1 VVLTLNT
8 NVAALSAY
16 RSLSVTDNRMTSS
29 LEKLSS
35 GLRIGRA
42 ADDAAGLGIS
52 EGLRSRIGGL
62 KVAVRNAQDGI
73 SVAQTADGALGQ
85 THAVLQRMRDLSV
98 QAANGNLTVDARAAL
113 QKENDVLAAELTRI
127 ANQTSFN
134 GVPLLDG
141 SYQDKVF
148 QLGPGR
154 SDSLMIDIGQGAA
167 AIPATLTGPTPLDP
181 GRLDFSGPGMGLTV
195 VVSFD
200 DTGRTWSWTSTAAFP
215 DTGTLLAH
223 MDFAMAPVGGLPG
236 GGTWS
241 LESGRLALTSMHA
254 GATSKVTMT
263 VTPGPA
269 PGAYDLGLAT
279 GTAVGQPAALGGFD
293 APDLGVG
300 ALDLTT
306 ETGSA
311 TAIGLLDRAI
321 RSVSTARAELGAVQ
335 NRFDHAIGSMGMTHE
350 NLASA
355 QSRIRDTDIA
365 QEMVRF
371 SRSQILSQAGT
382 AMLAQATQT
391 PHGVLQL
398 LR

>member
-1 VVLTLNT
+1 MVLTLNT

-113 QKENDVLAAELTRI
+113 QRENDVLAAELTRI
-127 ANQTSFN
+127 ADQTTFN
-134 GVPLLDG
+134 EVPLLDG

-154 SDSLMIDIGQGAA
+154 GDSLMIDIGQGAA
-167 AIPATLTGPTPLDP
+167 AIPATLTGPAPLDP

-223 MDFAMAPVGGLPG
+223 MGFAMAPVGGLPG

-241 LESGRLALTSMHA
+241 LEGGRLALTSLHS

-263 VTPGPA
+263 VTPGAA
-269 PGAYDLGLAT
+269 PGAYDLGLAA
-279 GTAVGQPAALGGFD
+279 GTAVGAAAVWGGFD
-293 APDLGVG
+293 APDLGVD

-306 ETGSA
+306 EAGSG
-311 TAIGLLDRAI
+311 TAIGLVDRAI
-321 RSVSTARAELGAVQ
+321 GSVSTARAELGAVQ
-335 NRFDHAIGSMGMTHE
+335 NRFDHAIGSMGTTHE

-355 QSRIRDTDIA
+355 QSRIRDSDIA

-382 AMLAQATQT
+382 AMLAQANQA
-391 PHGVLQL
+391 PQGVLQL